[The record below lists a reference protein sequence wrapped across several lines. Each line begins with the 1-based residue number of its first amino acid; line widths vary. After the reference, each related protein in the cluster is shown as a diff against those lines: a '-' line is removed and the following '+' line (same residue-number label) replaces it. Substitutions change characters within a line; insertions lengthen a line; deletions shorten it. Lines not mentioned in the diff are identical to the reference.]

1 MNSQPAPIQH
11 IPQQPSSQ
19 QSSSAGPSV
28 PQQQANL
35 NPTHLRQ
42 ANIAPVNVPIP
53 AYMQQHNHSNFAQQ
67 PPQQQQP
74 SHLQQQQQWYG
85 SIAAPQPSVPIPT
98 TLPQAPAVAPP
109 QERTPPMKSD
119 QWDESY
125 LSVLHAQD
133 PSKLR
138 DLLARTNPDLVLPL
152 NGTPLV
158 SQAVILTL
166 IHRVS
171 DRLTIVIGIC
181 TYHFLSKLSAVIGG
195 PDILPSDDMFK
206 SSLWWLQRVS
216 NLLHPEVCTYI
227 LVVRCYIYPAFQG
240 QTHFRFYT
248 PSDPDCPTVPQYHQ
262 TTPYPPGWTRNS

>member
-11 IPQQPSSQ
+11 IQQQPPSQ

-53 AYMQQHNHSNFAQQ
+53 TYMQQHNHSNFAQQ

-74 SHLQQQQQWYG
+74 SHIQQQQQWYG
-85 SIAAPQPSVPIPT
+85 AIAAPQPSVPT

-171 DRLTIVIGIC
+171 D
-181 TYHFLSKLSAVIGG
+181 
-195 PDILPSDDMFK
+195 
-206 SSLWWLQRVS
+206 
-216 NLLHPEVCTYI
+216 
-227 LVVRCYIYPAFQG
+227 
-240 QTHFRFYT
+240 
-248 PSDPDCPTVPQYHQ
+248 
-262 TTPYPPGWTRNS
+262 